1 MIHDPVSPVDLLQ
14 QDHLHQLVRES
25 HSGKT
30 KLIICPFQDSIGKPK
45 RTSDHKGDTA
55 LSLDTK
61 FCDQIRQFYR
71 IQHLSLYGQGNHVI
85 CVADMAKK
93 PVTFYLLDLAVQCI
107 RSLVRCLFICHLDK
121 VQLAVAA
128 KALGIFCDS
137 VISIFLFNLSN
148 CDNTNFHF

>member
-1 MIHDPVSPVDLLQ
+1 MIRFMIYDPVSPVDLFQ

-30 KLIICPFQDSIGKPK
+30 KLIICPFQNSIGKPK
-45 RTSDHKGDTA
+45 GASDHKGDTA

-71 IQHLSLYGQGNHVI
+71 IQHFPLYCKGNHVI

-93 PVTFYLLDLAVQCI
+93 PVAFYLLDLTVQCI
-107 RSLVRCLFICHLDK
+107 RSLIRCFFIWYLDK
-121 VQLAVAA
+121 IQLAVTA

-137 VISIFLFNLSN
+137 II
-148 CDNTNFHF
+148 